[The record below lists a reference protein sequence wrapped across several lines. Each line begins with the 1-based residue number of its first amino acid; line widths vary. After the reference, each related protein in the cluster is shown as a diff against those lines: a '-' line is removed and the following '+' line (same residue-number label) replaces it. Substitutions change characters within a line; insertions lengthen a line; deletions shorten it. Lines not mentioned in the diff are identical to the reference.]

1 MQEKNL
7 SKGNILALL
16 KTNKADENWEVIE
29 QYIIAGSEGM
39 ELTEKQKAMYERWVF
54 IDEKLRQGRE
64 RRYQIWNAVKLRFGV
79 SIETARR
86 DMVGA
91 EMVFSSTTPLNKK
104 YKTAVRIEFLE
115 RQINLA
121 AAANDFF
128 SVSKL
133 ETILQKYIESYPD
146 TPPPRSP
153 KKIVMQF
160 IQNNI
165 QGEMIDTKEAELII
179 DEEIE
184 NGNNDTE
191 AGS

>member
-7 SKGNILALL
+7 SKGNILGLL

-29 QYIIAGSEGM
+29 QYIIAGGEGVQ
-39 ELTEKQKAMYERWVF
+39 LTDLQSRMYERWVF
-54 IDEKLRQGRE
+54 IDERLRQGRE
-64 RRYQIWNAVKLRFGV
+64 RRFQIWNAVKLRFNV
-79 SIETARR
+79 SLETARR

-121 AAANDFF
+121 AAANDFT

-133 ETILQKYIESYPD
+133 EAILQKYIEMYPD
-146 TPPPRSP
+146 STAPRSP
-153 KKIVMQF
+153 KQIIMQF
-160 IQNNI
+160 VQNNI
-165 QGEMIDTKEAELII
+165 QGDVIETQEAERII
-179 DEEIE
+179 NLELE
-184 NGNNDTE
+184 NGEHSTE
-191 AGS
+191 A